1 MYWEHA
7 ARAITLAEQVLPSL
21 KAFQIA
27 RRPKEHGPID
37 VIVVY
42 SGLAV
47 DVVHYDPYT
56 KTPSP
61 KGRPVEYLGE
71 IDPREALSH
80 INMALRE
87 AYILRGAEYRKP
99 EDAWIVPVAWNNM
112 IILHLKI
119 SGDGGRLIADPGL
132 QRRLREAARP

>member
-7 ARAITLAEQVLPSL
+7 LKAITLAERVLPNL
-21 KAFQIA
+21 QALQVNKH
-27 RRPKEHGPID
+27 RHGPID
-37 VIVVY
+37 VIITY
-42 SGLAV
+42 DGLAV

-61 KGRPVEYLGE
+61 KGRPVEYSSDVNPVEVL
-71 IDPREALSH
+71 RNVNRALE
-80 INMALRE
+80 E
-87 AYILRGAEYRKP
+87 AYVLKGAEYRKP
-99 EDAWIVPVAWNNM
+99 EDAWVVPVAWRNM

-132 QRRLREAARP
+132 QRRLREATRP